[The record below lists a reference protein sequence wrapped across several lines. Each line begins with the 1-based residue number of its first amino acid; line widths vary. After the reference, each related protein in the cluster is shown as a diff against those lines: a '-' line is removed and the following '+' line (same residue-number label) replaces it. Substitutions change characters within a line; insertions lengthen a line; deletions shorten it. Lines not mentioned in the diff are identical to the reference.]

1 MTNNPV
7 TAYGL
12 IHLAAPAALSAM
24 LNNAFRMIDQY
35 AVQWLGVDAQA
46 AIGSTTFVLIG
57 FFAVYS
63 IVSAGAVALISR
75 AVGAQDGAMQR
86 KLIGNA
92 LSCAA
97 LLGVVILSLSGLL
110 ATWTAVML
118 GLKSG
123 LAETTA
129 TYLRWHALF
138 CFPQA
143 LAPTIDAI
151 FIAFGKT
158 KTVLLLQ
165 TTASV
170 LNFLLNPVFIYEL
183 GFGIGGAAIATG
195 ISQGVAVL
203 IGLYLI
209 HKLTAPDWSDY
220 YLNESALRIAKIGLP
235 MCWGI
240 LLFAGVYWAMLYL
253 VISPMGGAVNAALG
267 IGFSVLEGFTWPVF
281 WGFSMALASLIG
293 RYLGAEQFEY
303 ADQAIRFAF
312 TMMTA
317 AGLVAALIFWYGAS
331 PFCSLFTQDPEV
343 LRQSILYARILAFS
357 QLFIAYE
364 ALAEGILS
372 GAGDTKTILAW
383 SAPFNLLRIPCSWLF
398 AIHFGYG
405 PAAVWW
411 TINISTLIKTV
422 GKWRAVRK
430 GRWKTIRI

>member
-1 MTNNPV
+1 MINLV
-7 TAYGL
+7 TSRSL
-12 IHLAAPAALSAM
+12 IYLAAPAALSAM
-24 LNNAFRMIDQY
+24 LNNAFRVIDQH
-35 AVQWLGVDAQA
+35 AVQWLGVNAQA
-46 AIGSTTFVLIG
+46 AIASTTFVLIG
-57 FFAVYS
+57 YFAVYS
-63 IVSAGAVALISR
+63 IISSGAIALISR
-75 AVGAQDGAMQR
+75 SVGANDIPLQQ

-92 LSCAA
+92 LMGASF
-97 LLGVVILSLSGLL
+97 LGIVILSLSGLL
-110 ATWTAVML
+110 APWTTAML
-118 GLKSG
+118 GLEG
-123 LAETTA
+123 ELAKTTE

-138 CFPQA
+138 CFPQS

-151 FIAFGKT
+151 FIAYGRT

-165 TTASV
+165 IMAST
-170 LNFLLNPVFIYEL
+170 LNFLLNPVFIYYMD
-183 GFGIGGAAIATG
+183 FGIGGAAIATG

-209 HKLTAPDWSDY
+209 HKTAGLSRSDFY
-220 YLNESALRIAKIGLP
+220 PHESALRIARIGLP
-235 MCWGI
+235 MCWGT

-253 VISPMGGAVNAALG
+253 VISPLGVAVNAALG

-303 ADQAIRFAF
+303 ADQAIRLAL

-430 GRWKTIRI
+430 GRWKTIRV